1 MVINMPLQ
9 CRLSLPLP
17 TSLNKLYVQRFSGGR
32 FTGKKIL
39 SKAGKENREDIM
51 INVERQMSLPV
62 NIDWDY
68 EYTKDHYIYMDIEAY
83 VTRVNVDLDNTLKT
97 LNDSIEASGLVFDN
111 DKKVVPRFNRVYIE
125 PSNPRVE
132 LTFTQTGWNGIFD
145 KEDEYNDFLE
155 GCQRCTRYRSGSCSI
170 LKKALE
176 NKIQEEISLD
186 EGTLMYSCSKWK
198 EKKI

>member
-1 MVINMPLQ
+1 
-9 CRLSLPLP
+9 
-17 TSLNKLYVQRFSGGR
+17 
-32 FTGKKIL
+32 
-39 SKAGKENREDIM
+39 M

-132 LTFTQTGWNGIFD
+132 LTFTQTGWNGILIR
-145 KEDEYNDFLE
+145 KTNIM
-155 GCQRCTRYRSGSCSI
+155 TS
-170 LKKALE
+170 
-176 NKIQEEISLD
+176 
-186 EGTLMYSCSKWK
+186 
-198 EKKI
+198 

>member
-1 MVINMPLQ
+1 
-9 CRLSLPLP
+9 
-17 TSLNKLYVQRFSGGR
+17 
-32 FTGKKIL
+32 
-39 SKAGKENREDIM
+39 M

-132 LTFTQTGWNGIFD
+132 LTFTQTGWNGILIRKTNIMTSQKVVKDVQGIEVDHVLF
-145 KEDEYNDFLE
+145 
-155 GCQRCTRYRSGSCSI
+155 
-170 LKKALE
+170 
-176 NKIQEEISLD
+176 
-186 EGTLMYSCSKWK
+186 
-198 EKKI
+198 

>member
-1 MVINMPLQ
+1 M
-9 CRLSLPLP
+9 
-17 TSLNKLYVQRFSGGR
+17 
-32 FTGKKIL
+32 
-39 SKAGKENREDIM
+39 
-51 INVERQMSLPV
+51 
-62 NIDWDY
+62 
-68 EYTKDHYIYMDIEAY
+68 
-83 VTRVNVDLDNTLKT
+83 KT

-111 DKKVVPRFNRVYIE
+111 DKKVVPRFNRVYID

-155 GCQRCTRYRSGSCSI
+155 GCQRCTRYRNGSCSI

-176 NKIQEEISLD
+176 NKIQEEISFD
-186 EGTLMYSCSKWK
+186 EDTLMYSCNKRK